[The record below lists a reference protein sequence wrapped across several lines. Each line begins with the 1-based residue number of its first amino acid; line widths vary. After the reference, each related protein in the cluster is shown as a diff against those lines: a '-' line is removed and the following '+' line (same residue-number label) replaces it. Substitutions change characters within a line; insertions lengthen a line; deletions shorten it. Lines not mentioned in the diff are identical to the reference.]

1 MDPVTL
7 AMLAAGVGSGTKA
20 LAEIIPTDLEKKQKM
35 EAELLGQKVAA
46 GSHGMTEA
54 EKQLAG
60 YKISGPVEQAARQ
73 AEENRSR
80 LLAGGAVTS
89 GQQAQLLAQAE
100 EGRMDRQRQLEMEI
114 LGMDMLEKEK
124 DEAKLAGLE
133 AVVAEDQKRNRMAVA
148 DVVAQTAEAGFVGSQ
163 QERFMDEYAGL
174 VQDNPELLDR
184 VLKLSGV

>member
-1 MDPVTL
+1 MDPITL

-20 LAEIIPTDLEKKQKM
+20 LSEIIPTDLERKQKL
-35 EAELLGQKVAA
+35 EAEQLAGRVAA
-46 GSHGMTEA
+46 GTHGLSEA

-60 YKISGPVEQAARQ
+60 YKISGPVEQAAAQ
-73 AEENRSR
+73 AEEDRSR

-100 EGRMDRQRQLEMEI
+100 EGRMSRQRQLEMEI
-114 LGMDMLEKEK
+114 LGMDLMEKEK

-133 AVVAEDQKRNRMAVA
+133 AVGAEDQKRNRMAVA
-148 DVVAQTAEAGFVGSQ
+148 DVVAQTAEAGFIGSQ
-163 QERFMDEYAGL
+163 QERFLDEYAGM